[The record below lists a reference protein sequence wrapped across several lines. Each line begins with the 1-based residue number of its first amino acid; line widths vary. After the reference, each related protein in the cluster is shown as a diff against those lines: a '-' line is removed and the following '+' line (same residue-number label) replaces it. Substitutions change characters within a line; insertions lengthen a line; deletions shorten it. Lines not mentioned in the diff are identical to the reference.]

1 MHARFPRLALVA
13 ILFAAAL
20 LPPATAPAATATA
33 PAVRNLLVNPGFEA
47 SVAPGEWM
55 PASWDSSESGVS
67 TVFFGRDSFLVHG
80 GRWSVN
86 IANMSTYLP
95 LAHFWGQHVVIGR
108 EAWGKDVVFRVWTRS
123 NGLSGRAY
131 VAALVYRDTVG
142 KMAKVWN
149 VNRDEAR
156 ERLDITV
163 IDDPMMDVGWSR
175 IQFNDVRTDW
185 VQREARAYVPP
196 GANLVAVRVGLFG
209 TGQVLF
215 DDASL
220 TIEPARPLPP
230 AAPGRNVIEDGG
242 FEQGGLAWELSAP
255 PYDGAEVAI
264 DSSVVHGG
272 RYSVRI
278 AGGRE
283 GLVNTRMGP
292 CQSFP
297 GRVLA
302 GKRVRLKAWLKGDS
316 LETTSYLKLYAT
328 GPGGRAQSP
337 GTELYSGTF
346 DWREG
351 MIEWDVP
358 HDADLVWAWAIK
370 SVPAP
375 GTLWIDDFELEVLGP
390 ARGNAPTSVRKT
402 APPARPA
409 SRRR

>member
-1 MHARFPRLALVA
+1 MLTRLPRLAPVVA
-13 ILFAAAL
+13 LFATAL
-20 LPPATAPAATATA
+20 LLPATAPAAPA
-33 PAVRNLLVNPGFEA
+33 PALRNLLVNPSFEEP
-47 SVAPGEWM
+47 SGPGEWM
-55 PASWDSSESGVS
+55 PAGWDSSESGVS

-86 IANMSTYLP
+86 IANMSTYVP
-95 LAHFWGQHVVIGR
+95 LAHFWGQHVVVGR
-108 EAWGKDVVFRVWTRS
+108 EAWGKDVVFRAWTRS

-142 KMAKVWN
+142 KMARVWN
-149 VNRDEAR
+149 VSRDEAR

-163 IDDPMMDVGWSR
+163 IDDPLMDVGWSR
-175 IQFNDVRTDW
+175 HQFVDSRTDW

-220 TIEPARPLPP
+220 TIEPARPVLP
-230 AAPGRNVIEDGG
+230 AATGRDVIADGG

-264 DSSVVHGG
+264 DSTAVHGG
-272 RYSVRI
+272 RYSLRVG
-278 AGGRE
+278 GGRE

-292 CQSFP
+292 CQAFP
-297 GRVLA
+297 GRLLA
-302 GKRVRLKAWLKGDS
+302 GKRVRMKAWLKGDS
-316 LETTSYLKLYAT
+316 LETTAYLKLYAT

-351 MIEWDVP
+351 AIEWDVP
-358 HDADLVWAWAIK
+358 HDADLVWAWVIK
-370 SVPAP
+370 GVPAP
-375 GTLWIDDFELEVLGP
+375 GTLWVDDITLEVLGP
-390 ARGNAPTSVRKT
+390 AKGNARAGARKP
-402 APPARPA
+402 APATRPGT
-409 SRRR
+409 RRR

>member
-1 MHARFPRLALVA
+1 MPARFPRLALVA
-13 ILFAAAL
+13 ALFATAL
-20 LPPATAPAATATA
+20 LLPDTAPAATA
-33 PAVRNLLVNPGFEA
+33 PAARNLLVNPSFEA

-55 PASWDSSESGVS
+55 PAGWDSSESGVS
-67 TVFFGRDSFLVHG
+67 TVFFGRDSFFVHD

-86 IANMSTYLP
+86 IANMSTYVP
-95 LAHFWGQHVVIGR
+95 LAHFWGQHVVVGR

-149 VNRDEAR
+149 VGRDEAR

-175 IQFNDVRTDW
+175 QQFSDARTDW

-220 TIEPARPLPP
+220 TLEPARPLLP
-230 AAPGRNVIEDGG
+230 AAAGRNVIEDGG

-255 PYDGAEVAI
+255 PYDGAEVAL
-264 DSSVVHGG
+264 DSSVVRGG
-272 RYSVRI
+272 RYGVRI
-278 AGGRE
+278 SGGRE

-297 GRVLA
+297 GRLLA
-302 GKRVRLKAWLKGDS
+302 GKRVRLTAWLKGDS
-316 LETTSYLKLYAT
+316 LETTTYLKLYAT
-328 GPGGRAQSP
+328 GSGGREQSP
-337 GTELYSGTF
+337 GAELYSGTF
-346 DWREG
+346 DWRECS
-351 MIEWDVP
+351 IEWDVP
-358 HDADLVWAWAIK
+358 RNADLVWAWVIK
-370 SVPAP
+370 SVPA
-375 GTLWIDDFELEVLGP
+375 GGSLWVDDVSLEVLGP
-390 ARGNAPTSVRKT
+390 ALGGAPGAARKP
-402 APPARPA
+402 ASPARPS